1 MATFRRKT
9 TREQIGDYRK
19 EEEEEEE
26 EITGRKSAKKR
37 EKRKF
42 PIED

>member
-9 TREQIGDYRK
+9 TREQIGDYWK
-19 EEEEEEE
+19 EEEEEE